1 MSGGMMVEKVK
12 QSKKELLKSSM
23 RSMKN
28 IFIFFNRQ
36 IGQSI
41 KIWTVLFNLIIKA
54 IV

>member
-28 IFIFFNRQ
+28 ILIFFKNQ
-36 IGQSI
+36 IEQPFIGFS
-41 KIWTVLFNLIIKA
+41 LF
-54 IV
+54 